1 MSEPYRLMPV
11 TVVLEAYRRCLVA
24 VGHAIATAT
33 PVVRQVVRREARHLK
48 RLAQPSPEVVPS
60 LISQRIKAAK
70 R

>member
-1 MSEPYRLMPV
+1 MPV
-11 TVVLEAYRRCLVA
+11 TIVLDTYRRGLVA

-48 RLAQPSPEVVPS
+48 RLARPSPEVVPS
-60 LISQRIKAAK
+60 LISERLKGAK